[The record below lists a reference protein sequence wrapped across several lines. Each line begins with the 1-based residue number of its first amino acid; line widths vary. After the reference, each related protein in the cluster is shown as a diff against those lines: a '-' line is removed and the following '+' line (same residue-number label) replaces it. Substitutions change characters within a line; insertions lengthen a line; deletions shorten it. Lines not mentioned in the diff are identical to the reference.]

1 MKIVVTGA
9 LGNVGKPLIEE
20 LVKKG
25 HSVTGII
32 RDPNKQKDLRLLGA
46 KVAVGSVKD
55 PLFLKTVFRGVDAIF
70 CMIPPDYTT
79 PDQMGHYKDV
89 ADSYATAIIDSGIK
103 KIVHL
108 SSWGADLDK
117 GTGYIL
123 GSHNTENI
131 LNMIPNVSISHLRAG
146 FMYYNLF
153 GFISMIKQAGF
164 IASNYGNDDKI
175 VMVAPSDIAA
185 EAAKELID
193 PTIGNKICY
202 VASDDRTANEVAEV
216 LGKAI
221 NEPRLQWK
229 ILSIEE
235 MRRKLEQKSV
245 PKHAIENI
253 IALNESIHNGNMRK
267 DYDRVKAKPTGKI
280 KIEDFAQ
287 VFASV
292 YHKS

>member
-32 RDPNKQKDLRLLGA
+32 RDPNKQEDLRLLGA

-55 PLFLKTVFRGVDAIF
+55 PLFLKIVFRGVDAIF

-79 PDQMGHYKDV
+79 PDQIGHYKDV
-89 ADSYATAIIDSGIK
+89 ADSYATAIIDAGIK

-131 LNMIPNVSISHLRAG
+131 LNTIPNISITHLRAG

-153 GFISMIKQAGF
+153 GFINMIKYSGF
-164 IASNYGNDDKI
+164 IASNYGGDDKI

-185 EAAKELID
+185 VAARELTDI
-193 PTIGNKICY
+193 TIGNKICY
-202 VASDDRTANEVAEV
+202 VASDDRKANEVAEV

-221 NEPRLQWK
+221 GKPGLQWK

-235 MRRKLEQKSV
+235 MSRKLEQNGV

-267 DYDRVKAKPTGKI
+267 DYDKIKAKPVGKI
-280 KIEDFAQ
+280 KIEEFAQDFA
-287 VFASV
+287 ST
-292 YHKS
+292 YNKS